1 MTEKTKTSSDK
12 PLVSICIPAYNTAKF
27 LKKSLDS
34 IVNQTY
40 TNREIIVSN
49 NASTDDT
56 AKIVKKY
63 VEKYKI
69 KYFENDKN
77 IGPWRNFERC
87 ISLAKGEYIAI
98 FHADDIYMPN
108 IVQKQVEY
116 FQKNLQIGAV
126 FTNANLINGR
136 GEIIGESKLPVE
148 LNKKGTYYFTDIFF
162 STLNNLHYLVCPSVM
177 VKSKIYHELIPF
189 RDDLFETASD
199 VDMWFRI
206 SEKYPIA
213 ILPEKLMNYRFSN
226 THETYLIRY
235 LRTVEADYFKVMD
248 YYLANK
254 LKNVNISKNTLSN
267 YEFQRSRD
275 KLKCVINHIIRDE
288 ITDAKGLLKKPFSI
302 DIFWNVGGMKRKY
315 KYLFYFLLE
324 VMMSILISFGL
335 IKYVKKILFWRL
347 YQWRRRDY

>member
-27 LKKSLDS
+27 LKESLDS

-56 AKIVKKY
+56 EKIVKKY

-69 KYFENDKN
+69 KYFKNDKN

-108 IVQKQVEY
+108 IVQKQVEN
-116 FQKNLQIGAV
+116 FQKNIHIGAV
-126 FTNANLINGR
+126 FTNANLINSR

-148 LNKKGTYYFTDIFF
+148 LKKKEIYYFSEIFF
-162 STLNNLHYLVCPSVM
+162 SALNNLNYLICPSVM
-177 VKSKIYHELIPF
+177 VKSKIYHEVIPF

-199 VDMWFRI
+199 MDMWFRI
-206 SEKYPIA
+206 LEKYPIV
-213 ILPEKLMNYRFSN
+213 ILPEKLINYRISN
-226 THETYLIRY
+226 THETYLINY
-235 LRTVEADYFKVMD
+235 LRTEQANYFKVMNH
-248 YYLANK
+248 YLANK
-254 LKNVNISKNTLSN
+254 INKMNFPKRALSN
-267 YEFQRSRD
+267 YEFQKSRD
-275 KLKCVINHIIRDE
+275 KLKCVINYIIRDE
-288 ITDAKGLLKKPFSI
+288 IADAKGLLKKPFSI
-302 DIFWNVGGMKRKY
+302 DIFWGVGGIKRKY

-324 VMMSILISFGL
+324 VMMSTLISLGL
-335 IKYVKKILFWRL
+335 VKYVKKILFWRL
-347 YQWRRRDY
+347 YQWRRRDK